1 MDAARGALRSRPMR
15 ILQACAEIFPL
26 LKTGGLA
33 DVAGAL
39 PDALRAQGADVRVV
53 LPGFAPILRGL
64 RNVRVVA
71 SLQGMLGAPQAR
83 LLLGTLE
90 GLDLQAYVI
99 DAQALYV
106 RNGGPYADVHGRP
119 YADNHRRFAPLGY
132 AAAALAH
139 GLDTDWKA
147 DLVHAHDWHAA
158 LTCAYL
164 QTRADR
170 PGLVTAPVPSVFTVH
185 NLAYQGTFDA
195 QHFPELGLP
204 SSYFTP
210 VGMEFHGRMS
220 FMKGGLCYA
229 SHITTVSPT
238 YAQEIQSEEQGCG
251 LDGVMRERRF
261 QLTGV
266 LNGVDS
272 AVWHPAQDKYL
283 PQRYDVRAM
292 DGKAHNKRFVQR
304 SFGLR
309 EQTTQPL
316 LCVVSRLTEQKG
328 LQLLVQALP
337 SIVQRGWQ
345 LALVGSG
352 DAALEKAFNDFADQ
366 YPQQVAVRLGYHE
379 PLAHQMM
386 AGSDI
391 IVVPSRFEPC
401 GLTQLYGLAYGTL
414 PMVRRVGGL
423 ADTVNDAQ
431 LATIDS
437 DATGFAFDEF
447 TVQALSEAMDRAHA
461 LWQRPEDWRMVQ
473 TRAMNKRFGWDS
485 AARQYMSIYRALLK
499 L

>member
-1 MDAARGALRSRPMR
+1 MR
-15 ILQACAEIFPL
+15 VLQACAEIFPL

-39 PDALRAQGADVRVV
+39 PAALREQGADVRVV
-53 LPGFAPILRGL
+53 LPGFDPILRGL
-64 RNVRVVA
+64 RNMRVVA
-71 SLQGMLGAPQAR
+71 SLQGMLGASQAR

-90 GLDLQAYVI
+90 GSDLQAYVI
-99 DAQALYV
+99 DAPSLYL
-106 RNGGPYADVHGRP
+106 RSGGPYSDVHGEP

-139 GLDTDWKA
+139 GLDTDWSA
-147 DLVHAHDWHAA
+147 ELVHAHDWHAA
-158 LTCAYL
+158 LACAYL
-164 QTRADR
+164 QARADR
-170 PGLVTAPVPSVFTVH
+170 RDTDVAPVPSVFTVH
-185 NLAYQGTFDA
+185 NLAYQGVFDA
-195 QHFPELGLP
+195 ATFAELGLP
-204 SSYFTP
+204 PSYFTP
-210 VGMEFHGRMS
+210 IGLEFHGKTS

-238 YAQEIQSEEQGCG
+238 YAQEVQSEEQGCG
-251 LDGVMRERRF
+251 LDGVMRERRA

-283 PQRYDVRAM
+283 PQRFDVNAM
-292 DGKAHNKRFVQR
+292 AGKAQNKTFVQR

-309 EQTTQPL
+309 EQTEQPL
-316 LCVVSRLTEQKG
+316 LCVVSRMTEQKG
-328 LQLLVQALP
+328 LQLLLAALP

-352 DAALEKAFNDFADQ
+352 DTAMEMAFQAFAER

-379 PLAHQMM
+379 PLAHQMV
-386 AGSDI
+386 AGSDM

-414 PMVRRVGGL
+414 PVVRRVGGL
-423 ADTVNDAQ
+423 ADTVNDTQ
-431 LATIDS
+431 LGSIDG
-437 DATGFAFDEF
+437 DATGFVFDEF
-447 TVQALSEAMDRAHA
+447 SAPALIAALNRAQA
-461 LWQRPEDWRMVQ
+461 LWQRRDDWRTVQ
-473 TRAMNKRFGWDS
+473 TRAMQQRFGWDT
-485 AARQYMSIYRALLK
+485 AARQYMSIYRTLLNS
-499 L
+499 